1 MSLDPPTAD
10 RELRAVAALG
20 REFRRLDL
28 MPERPRRFAVPRRRR
43 IAMFAVL
50 MALLSVGSVGA
61 ATGLIPVGTEH
72 ESLVLDSGDTVHTV
86 VATGSSPVAGHWRVE
101 SYRGGALRGPTGKV
115 LQPSGARC
123 LALLIG
129 GQAPDFARGSSVC
142 GGKLATDAFGYA
154 SHPVHEEK
162 SGRNELLL
170 YGWAPAGTETVRLSA
185 SGGVKLSAR
194 TQGPETIKQRHWVI
208 AAPPLTRGGSLTPID
223 SDGKSGPSIKVTEA
237 PHTGGRSEP

>member
-101 SYRGGALRGPTGKV
+101 SYRGGALFIWV
-115 LQPSGARC
+115 Q
-123 LALLIG
+123 
-129 GQAPDFARGSSVC
+129 GSS
-142 GGKLATDAFGYA
+142 KLCAIFIVEASPPATAAFRVGL
-154 SHPVHEEK
+154 
-162 SGRNELLL
+162 R
-170 YGWAPAGTETVRLSA
+170 ET
-185 SGGVKLSAR
+185 G
-194 TQGPETIKQRHWVI
+194 
-208 AAPPLTRGGSLTPID
+208 
-223 SDGKSGPSIKVTEA
+223 EA
-237 PHTGGRSEP
+237 QAKA